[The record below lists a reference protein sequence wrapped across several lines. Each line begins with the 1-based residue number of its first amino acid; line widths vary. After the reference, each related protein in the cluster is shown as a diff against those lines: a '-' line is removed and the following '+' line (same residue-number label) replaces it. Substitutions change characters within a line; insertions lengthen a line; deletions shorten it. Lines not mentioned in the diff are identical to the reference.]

1 MLCFVAAK
9 MSDSDTDNEIQ
20 VVTPAANSTGLS
32 ESSVST
38 GPLLH
43 SKRRSPVWGYF
54 TIENADKRDW
64 VTCDLCTVKIKTKDS
79 STSNLFGH
87 LKRHHA
93 ALYAEIAQ
101 VSTGNT
107 KSKSKAKPHT
117 ASSHQLT
124 IHSMIDAKK
133 PYRKESHEHRSI
145 VKAVTNY
152 LVSGELNKRLE
163 FMIIIWLDSRADAMA
178 PSCAH
183 CKPNICCTV
192 HFISWSLNYELW
204 YTSPSWS
211 CWMYDLWY
219 RLLSSWFLFWARNSK
234 L

>member
-54 TIENADKRDW
+54 TIENADERDW

-79 STSNLFGH
+79 STSNLFRH

-93 ALYAEIAQ
+93 AQYAEIAQ
-101 VSTGNT
+101 VSTGST
-107 KSKSKAKPHT
+107 KSKAKPHT

-124 IHSMIDAKK
+124 IHSMIEAKK
-133 PYRKESHEHRSI
+133 PYHKESDEHRSI

-163 FMIIIWLDSRADAMA
+163 FMIIIWLDSRADTMA
-178 PSCAH
+178 RSCAH
-183 CKPNICCTV
+183 CKPNMCCTV
-192 HFISWSLNYELW
+192 HFISWSVNY
-204 YTSPSWS
+204 
-211 CWMYDLWY
+211 DIQA
-219 RLLSSWFLFWARNSK
+219 RLGHAECMTCDIGYFHLGFYFL
-234 L
+234 